1 MKKRKLICNGEIRR
15 FPSHEIYL
23 NVDQLASGVY
33 TLNIVHKNKLV
44 KKITF
49 KM

>member
-1 MKKRKLICNGEIRR
+1 MKNRKLICNGEIKK
-15 FPSHEIYL
+15 FASHEIYL
-23 NVDQLASGVY
+23 NVDQLSSGLY